1 MKIVDRVR
9 NWVRGDSLI
18 DELREQNAV
27 LLQERN
33 AAEFQ
38 AEKNKNLFENLNARI
53 ATISQSTELNLRDAS
68 FGARHEQESAI
79 RSIKDVVAQQAMNEV
94 PRMVYLTTKKNEK
107 TGADIVTA
115 VVRFICPR

>member
-1 MKIVDRVR
+1 MRVVDRVR

-18 DELREQNAV
+18 TELQEQIVV
-27 LLQERN
+27 LKQERN
-33 AAEFQ
+33 AAEAL
-38 AEKNKNLFENLNARI
+38 AEKNKGLFDNLNARI
-53 ATISQSTELNLRDAS
+53 ATVSQSTELNLRDTS

-115 VVRFICPR
+115 MVRFICPR